1 MNVQYLAKR
10 LAELQSQL
18 EALMMRI
25 EAIEARKAGR
35 PKKDGSAE
43 TN

>member
-10 LAELQSQL
+10 LAELQAQIESL
-18 EALMMRI
+18 IIRI

-35 PKKDGSAE
+35 PRKDGQAD
-43 TN
+43 